1 MITED
6 TKQAAISNTE
16 KACGKMAKAERIS
29 ASGDAR
35 PHEMIMANCLVKEAD
50 NLMAVDSDSLELESG
65 EVKAHSSK
73 QSMYP
78 LTESPD
84 MAAVESSIQRMELS
98 GGVDCLSIGI
108 DTANSIK
115 AKDTPERML
124 AHQMA
129 ACHKVAFNLMREAEQ
144 IDARY
149 RLDANTASVIQSR
162 KLNSANRLMQ
172 TFQQAMLTL
181 QKMRTGGKQVMTV
194 QHVQVNDGGQAI
206 VAGGDA
212 GRSNG
217 EKE

>member
-1 MITED
+1 MIDEETE
-6 TKQAAISNTE
+6 QATISKTE
-16 KACGKMAKAERIS
+16 QACDKIAKAQRIS
-29 ASGDAR
+29 VCEEPR
-35 PHEMIMANCLVKEAD
+35 LHETIMANCLEKEAD
-50 NLMAVDSDSLELESG
+50 ELMAVDADALELESG
-65 EVKAHSSK
+65 EVKAHSST

-129 ACHKVAFNLMREAEQ
+129 ACHKMAFNLMREADQ
-144 IDARY
+144 IDAWY

-172 TFQQAMLTL
+172 TFQQAMTTL

-217 EKE
+217 EKK

>member
-1 MITED
+1 MIDE
-6 TKQAAISNTE
+6 NTE
-16 KACGKMAKAERIS
+16 KVAISKTEQACDKMAKAQRIS
-29 ASGDAR
+29 VCEDSR
-35 PHEMIMANCLVKEAD
+35 PHEILMANCLVKEAD
-50 NLMAVDSDSLELESG
+50 DLMAVDADALEIESG
-65 EVKAHSSK
+65 EVKECSST

-129 ACHKVAFNLMREAEQ
+129 ACHKMAFNLMKEADQ

-149 RLDANTASVIQSR
+149 RLDANTASVIQTR

-172 TFQQAMLTL
+172 TFQQSMLTL

-212 GRSNG
+212 GRSNAK
-217 EKE
+217 KE

>member
-1 MITED
+1 MLSDE
-6 TKQAAISNTE
+6 KEQAAISKTE
-16 KACGKMAKAERIS
+16 QACDKMAKAQRIS
-29 ASGDAR
+29 VYEDAR
-35 PHEMIMANCLVKEAD
+35 PHEAIMANCLVKEAD
-50 NLMAVDSDSLELESG
+50 ELMVVDPDALELESG
-65 EVKAHSSK
+65 EVKTHSST

-129 ACHKVAFNLMREAEQ
+129 FNLMREAEQ
-144 IDARY
+144 IDIRY
-149 RLDANTASVIQSR
+149 RLDANTASVIQTR
-162 KLNSANRLMQ
+162 KINSANRLMQ
-172 TFQQAMLTL
+172 TFQQSMLTL

-217 EKE
+217 KNE